1 MKRII
6 ALLMALMMILP
17 ALACAGSAVQTEAS
31 PAPAAQE
38 SAAAPAETEPPE
50 AEPEQAEE
58 TVPDIAYTVSVTD
71 PDGNPVPGVTVEFC
85 SDSECRTESTGENG
99 AAVFTAPEGSYTVHI
114 LSVPLG
120 FAGTDGEFP
129 VSDADGG
136 LQVTL
141 ETLQPSVDEPV
152 FGFAYYDPEPYREAS
167 ERLMWNSG
175 KVKDYYMSVLF
186 YKAHEWSQPVM
197 LYSLSFAAMEDA
209 DAERYLRAER
219 EATVAQLGG
228 WDAVTFEKVASAN
241 GTVCFLYQPKLS
253 REQLHEIAEYD
264 YMDEE
269 EFASLYEDKE
279 TFLSGIKLYPPEG
292 ESFLFE
298 TRDMDGNPVSTA
310 DVFAGHR
317 VTMINCWATW
327 CGPCKKELPQLQKLS
342 KTFEKKGCQIIGLCL
357 DLYPDLDTSE
367 AVKILKKAGVK
378 YLNLVAPFEDHQY
391 LMLYVYPTSF
401 FVDSEGNM
409 LTEPVSGALI
419 GEYEKALD
427 KALSALEG

>member
-1 MKRII
+1 
-6 ALLMALMMILP
+6 
-17 ALACAGSAVQTEAS
+17 
-31 PAPAAQE
+31 
-38 SAAAPAETEPPE
+38 
-50 AEPEQAEE
+50 
-58 TVPDIAYTVSVTD
+58 
-71 PDGNPVPGVTVEFC
+71 
-85 SDSECRTESTGENG
+85 
-99 AAVFTAPEGSYTVHI
+99 
-114 LSVPLG
+114 
-120 FAGTDGEFP
+120 
-129 VSDADGG
+129 
-136 LQVTL
+136 
-141 ETLQPSVDEPV
+141 
-152 FGFAYYDPEPYREAS
+152 
-167 ERLMWNSG
+167 
-175 KVKDYYMSVLF
+175 
-186 YKAHEWSQPVM
+186 M